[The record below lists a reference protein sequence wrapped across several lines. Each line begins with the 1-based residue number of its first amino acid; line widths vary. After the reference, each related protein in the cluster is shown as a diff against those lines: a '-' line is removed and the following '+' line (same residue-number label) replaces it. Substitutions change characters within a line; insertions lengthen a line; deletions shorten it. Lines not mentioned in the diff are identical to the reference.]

1 MLLLIKGCIVIVI
14 VGLIDNGCLFLMM
27 WCLGNK
33 FVSDLLL
40 VVIFMICCFFVLLII
55 WFNFWWD
62 CWLING
68 SIWIIGIVDIL

>member
-14 VGLIDNGCLFLMM
+14 VDLIDNGCLFIMM

-40 VVIFMICCFFVLLII
+40 VVIFMICCFFELLII

-68 SIWIIGIVDIL
+68 LIWIIGIVDIL